1 MIENHMF
8 IQKINSHVLY
18 QLSYG
23 GLKYVVADV
32 PTTGH
37 AIDLVLIQD
46 NPKPLNL
53 RSVDEHKLISW
64 ILNLIGIV
72 T

>member
-1 MIENHMF
+1 LSF
-8 IQKINSHVLY
+8 IDDF
-18 QLSYG
+18 
-23 GLKYVVADV
+23 VVADV

-53 RSVDEHKLISW
+53 RSVDGHKLISW
-64 ILNLIGIV
+64 IFNLIGIV
-72 T
+72 P

>member
-1 MIENHMF
+1 MF
-8 IQKINSHVLY
+8 IFVFAFVYL
-18 QLSYG
+18 LSID
-23 GLKYVVADV
+23 KEIIYVVADV

-53 RSVDEHKLISW
+53 RSVDGYKLISW
-64 ILNLIGIV
+64 IL
-72 T
+72 

>member
-1 MIENHMF
+1 M
-8 IQKINSHVLY
+8 LY

-53 RSVDEHKLISW
+53 RSVDGHKLISW
-64 ILNLIGIV
+64 IFNLIGIV
-72 T
+72 P